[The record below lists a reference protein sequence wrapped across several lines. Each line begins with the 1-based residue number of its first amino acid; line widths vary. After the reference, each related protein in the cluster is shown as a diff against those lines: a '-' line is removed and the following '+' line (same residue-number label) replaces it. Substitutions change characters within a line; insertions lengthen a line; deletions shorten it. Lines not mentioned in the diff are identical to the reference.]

1 MNIFKE
7 ILKEVLLKLIKM
19 PFSFRR
25 RKMIKMKKQKKKVK
39 EVYLASLKE
48 QEYYHQTWK
57 KILV

>member
-1 MNIFKE
+1 M
-7 ILKEVLLKLIKM
+7 KEVLLKLIKM